1 MKVIF
6 YKNAEGKEPVREF
19 LDSLQPKMRA
29 KMLRVIKLLAD
40 NGNNL
45 REPFSKNLREGIF
58 ELRAKE
64 GSDVTRV
71 LYFFVVGDVAVLTH
85 GFVKKTEKTP
95 LAEIERAKKYR
106 SDYNSKK

>member
-1 MKVIF
+1 MRVVF
-6 YKNAEGKEPVREF
+6 YKDDDGKEPVREF

-40 NGNNL
+40 NGSKL
-45 REPFSKNLREGIF
+45 REPFSKNLRDGIF

-64 GSDVTRV
+64 GSDITRV
-71 LYFFVVGDVAVLTH
+71 LYFFVVGDKAVLTH
-85 GFVKKTEKTP
+85 GFVKKTERTP
-95 LAEIERAKKYR
+95 PAEIERAKKYR